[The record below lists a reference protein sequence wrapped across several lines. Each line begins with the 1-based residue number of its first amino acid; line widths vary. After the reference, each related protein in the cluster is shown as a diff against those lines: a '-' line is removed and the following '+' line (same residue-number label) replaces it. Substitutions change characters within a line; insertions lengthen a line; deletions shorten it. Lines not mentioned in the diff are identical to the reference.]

1 MAEESFFEKEK
12 DRLLKEIATGMEDL
26 ISTTNAYNRKMEEA
40 YGVGRE
46 FSTVADLWGKFV
58 ADVTGHK
65 VERPEGPGCPRNRRD
80 DVWRGREMIMSF
92 PSSHQP
98 PNKA

>member
-1 MAEESFFEKEK
+1 MTEESFFEKEK
-12 DRLLKEIATGMEDL
+12 DRLLKEIATGKEDL

-65 VERPEGPGCPRNRRD
+65 EGRRLARARD
-80 DVWRGREMIMSF
+80 DHVS